1 MAEDNENQQS
11 QEQQAGGEQTDQP
24 AGEVQQVSAE
34 PADVKKD
41 DMNMAM
47 LAHLLAIFTG
57 FLGPLIIWLIK
68 KEESPYVDRHGKE
81 ALNFQLTVLLA
92 FIASGILSLACI
104 GLVLMPVVWVVDII
118 FCIIAAV
125 KASRGEEY
133 RYPLSIRLVK

>member
-1 MAEDNENQQS
+1 MTEGNENPQA
-11 QEQQAGGEQTDQP
+11 QENTGGEQADQP
-24 AGEVQQVSAE
+24 TGEVQQVGAE
-34 PADVKKD
+34 QSEVKKD

-68 KEESPYVDRHGKE
+68 KEDSPYVDRHGKE

-92 FIASGILSLACI
+92 FIVSGLLSLACI
-104 GLVLMPVVWVVDII
+104 GLILMPVVWIVDII

-125 KASRGEEY
+125 KASHGEEY
-133 RYPLSIRLVK
+133 RYPVSIRLIK

>member
-1 MAEDNENQQS
+1 MTEGNENPQT
-11 QEQQAGGEQTDQP
+11 QENAGGEQTEQP
-24 AGEVQQVSAE
+24 TGEVQQVSAE
-34 PADVKKD
+34 QSEVKKD

-57 FLGPLIIWLIK
+57 FLGPLVIWLVK
-68 KEESPYVDRHGKE
+68 KDDSPYVDRHGKE

-92 FIASGILSLACI
+92 FIASGFLSFLCI
-104 GLVLMPVVWVVDII
+104 GLVLLPVVWVVDII

-133 RYPLSIRLVK
+133 SYPLCLRLVK

>member
-11 QEQQAGGEQTDQP
+11 PEQQGGEQVDQP
-24 AGEVQQVSAE
+24 VGEVQQVSAE
-34 PADVKKD
+34 STEVKKD

-47 LAHLLAIFTG
+47 LAHLLAIFTW

-68 KEESPYVDRHGKE
+68 KEDSPYVDRHGKE
-81 ALNFQLTVLLA
+81 ALNFQITISLA
-92 FIASGILSLACI
+92 FIASGFLSLACI
-104 GLVLMPVVWVVDII
+104 GIVLMPVVWVVDII

-133 RYPLSIRLVK
+133 RYPVSIRLVK

>member
-1 MAEDNENQQS
+1 MTEGNENPQT
-11 QEQQAGGEQTDQP
+11 QENTGGEQTEQP
-24 AGEVQQVSAE
+24 TGEVQQVSAGPTE
-34 PADVKKD
+34 VKKD

-68 KEESPYVDRHGKE
+68 KDDSPYVDRHGKE
-81 ALNFQLTVLLA
+81 ALNFQITVLLA
-92 FIASGILSLACI
+92 MIVSGFLSIFCI
-104 GLVLMPVVWVVDII
+104 GLVLLPVVWIVDII

-133 RYPLSIRLVK
+133 RYPVCIRFLK